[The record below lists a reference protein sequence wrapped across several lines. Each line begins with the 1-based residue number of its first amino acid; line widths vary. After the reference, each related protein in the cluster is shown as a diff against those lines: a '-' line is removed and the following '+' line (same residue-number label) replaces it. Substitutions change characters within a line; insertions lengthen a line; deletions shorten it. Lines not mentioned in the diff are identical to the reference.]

1 MKKRTLYISLIALPL
16 LVGACRTHYTM
27 SEISRTR
34 VLVDK
39 RYDAHESREALNF
52 LQPYHHVVDSMMSP
66 VVGKVARYMA
76 SNKPESELSNLLSD
90 ILLWTGSRYGE
101 MPEFAI
107 YNMGGIR
114 AGFAEGDVTLG
125 DILDVAPFENKVC
138 FLTLS
143 GAKVRELFEQIANRG
158 GEGVSHGV
166 QMEITKDGKLL
177 KAMINGR
184 PLDESRNY
192 RVVTLD
198 YLAQGNDQLTAF
210 KACTDKNSPQGDE
223 DNVRVLIREFFKE
236 KSAEGVVVDSKV
248 EGRIKIVER

>member
-1 MKKRTLYISLIALPL
+1 MKKRTLYLSLIGLTM

-27 SEISRTR
+27 SDISRTR

-39 RYDAHESREALNF
+39 RYDAHESQEAIDF
-52 LQPYHHVVDSMMSP
+52 LQSYRHVVDSMMSP

-76 SNKPESELSNLLSD
+76 SDKPESALSNLLTD
-90 ILLWTGSRYGE
+90 ILMWSGSRYGE
-101 MPEFAI
+101 KPEFGV
-107 YNMGGIR
+107 YNVGGIR
-114 AGFAEGDVTLG
+114 AAFAEGDVTLG

-143 GAKVRELFEQIANRG
+143 GSKTRELFEQIAKRG

-166 QMEITKDGKLL
+166 QLEITKDGKLS
-177 KAMINGR
+177 KAMVNGN
-184 PLDESRNY
+184 PIDENRSY

-210 KACTDKNSPQGDE
+210 KACTDKNAPQGDK
-223 DNVRVLIREFFKE
+223 DNVRVLIRNYFKE

-248 EGRIKIVER
+248 EGRIKVVEK